1 VTSATTYAQ
10 VALPLAVAE
19 PYTYAVPDA
28 LADRVVAGAR
38 VVVPL
43 RQREEVGIVVAV
55 GVPAPEQAAREILS
69 VPDAL
74 PAITG
79 PLLETV
85 RWLAGYYGTPLG
97 LALKAAL
104 PGALWGSSAVVV
116 EIVPGAPRGG
126 GTAGQLLEYI
136 DRRGGEA
143 EIGALVRHFKKPVW
157 DVVNR
162 LVRVGTVTL
171 RVESPDTRAE
181 ELTERILVLTEA
193 GMPLLERERRFARA
207 KEQRRLYETL
217 EELGGRA
224 SVTHLT
230 HQLDFGASVLKGML
244 DKGLV
249 TVEEEE
255 KLRDPFGGDLPVA
268 PPTDL
273 TPDQRAALAQLAL
286 LPPGRPALLHGVTGS
301 GKTLVYLEAV
311 RATLAEGKGAII
323 LVPEIGLTPQT
334 VQRVR
339 GAFGDQVAVLHSGLS
354 DGERADQWRL
364 LRRGDRRVVVGARS
378 AIFAPIERVGI
389 IVVDEEH
396 EGSYKNGEA
405 PRYHAREVAAVRAR
419 LEGAKLI
426 LGSATPSPETWVRT
440 GASRDPSPRS
450 GQAQPQASATLVISL
465 PERVGS
471 RPLPPV
477 EIIDMRKA
485 ARVPNTGAVPWSV
498 ALDDGIVKVLA
509 RGEQALLLLNRRGFA
524 AFLQC
529 EECGAVEDCPNC
541 SIALT
546 VHQTPPRLTC
556 HYCAYTKPVS
566 TACTECGHVVVQMR
580 GIGTQQLER
589 LLAERFPKARLAR
602 MDLDTTS
609 TKWSHHRILGAVERG
624 EVDILLGTQMIAKGL
639 DFPNVT
645 LVGVVDADT
654 GLHLPDFRAA
664 ERTFQLLAQVA
675 GRAGRGPKGGRVLIQ
690 TRDPAHHAV
699 QHASRHDVLGFLK
712 EELALREAPTYPP
725 HLALA
730 NLLVTGEDEDRV
742 SGAAAKLAD
751 WCHALVERTG
761 LSLAILGPAPAAL
774 ARIKERWRWHVVVR
788 GSSEEIGRFVRYA
801 APRVGKGERE
811 VRVVIDRDPVSLL

>member
-1 VTSATTYAQ
+1 MTQAPTFAQ

-43 RQREEVGIVVAV
+43 RQREEVGVVV
-55 GVPAPEQAAREILS
+55 GVGVDAPAQAAREILS
-69 VPDAL
+69 VPDDRPAL
-74 PAITG
+74 AA
-79 PLLETV
+79 PLLDTV
-85 RWLAGYYGTPLG
+85 RWVSGYYGTPLG
-97 LALKAAL
+97 LTLKAAL
-104 PGALWGSSAVVV
+104 PGALWGSSTVTVA
-116 EIVPGAPRGG
+116 IVPGAARGG
-126 GTAGQLLEYI
+126 GTAGEVLQWL
-136 DRRGGEA
+136 DRKGGAA
-143 EIGALVRHFKKPVW
+143 EVGAIARQFKKPVW

-162 LVRVGTVTL
+162 LARVGAVTL
-171 RVESPDTRAE
+171 TVESPDTDAE
-181 ELTERILVLTEA
+181 GKTERVLVLVES
-193 GMPLLERERRFARA
+193 GMPLLERERLFGRA

-230 HQLDFGASVLKGML
+230 HQLGFGASVLKGLL
-244 DKGLV
+244 DKALV

-255 KLRDPFGGDLPVA
+255 RFRDPFGGDVGVA
-268 PPTDL
+268 PPTEL
-273 TPDQRAALAQLAL
+273 TKDQRAALDRLATW
-286 LPPGRPALLHGVTGS
+286 PPGRPAVLHGVTGS

-334 VQRVR
+334 VRRVR

-354 DGERADQWRL
+354 DGERADQWKL
-364 LRRGDRRVVVGARS
+364 LRRGERRVVVGARS
-378 AIFAPIERVGI
+378 AIFAPIEGVGI

-405 PRYHAREVAAVRAR
+405 PRYHARDVAAVRAR
-419 LEGAKLI
+419 LEGATLV
-426 LGSATPSPETWVRT
+426 LGSATPSPETWKKAT
-440 GASRDPSPRS
+440 GL
-450 GQAQPQASATLVISL
+450 GPQATGVISL
-465 PERVGS
+465 PERVGA

-477 EIIDMRKA
+477 EIIDLRKA
-485 ARVPNTGAVPWSV
+485 ARVPETGAIPWSA
-498 ALDDGIVKVLA
+498 ALEEGIATALA
-509 RGEQALLLLNRRGFA
+509 RKEQALLLLNRRGFA
-524 AFLQC
+524 AYQQC
-529 EECGAVEDCPNC
+529 ESCGAVEECPNC

-556 HYCAYTKPVS
+556 HYCAHTRPQLK
-566 TACTECGHVVVQMR
+566 ACSACGHAVVPMR
-580 GIGTQQLER
+580 GIGTQQLEQ
-589 LLAERFPKARLAR
+589 LLAQRFPAARLAR

-675 GRAGRGPKGGRVLIQ
+675 GRAGRGPKGGKVLVQ
-690 TRDPAHHAV
+690 TRNPEHHAIRY
-699 QHASRHDVLGFLK
+699 AARHDLVGFLA
-712 EELALREAPTYPP
+712 EELKIREAPTYPP

-730 NLLVTGEDEDRV
+730 NLLVTGGDERQV
-742 SGAAAKLAD
+742 SAGAVALAD
-751 WCHALVERTG
+751 WCHALVDRTK
-761 LSLAILGPAPAAL
+761 LQLDVLGPAPAAL

-788 GSSEEIGRFVRYA
+788 GTSEEVGRFVRYA
-801 APRVGKGERE
+801 APRVGKGSRE
-811 VRVVIDRDPVSLL
+811 VRVSIDRDPVSLL